1 MVTPTVV
8 SAQLLSWV
16 LWVLVW
22 AAALLLAT
30 VLGTRAGRQWRERRD
45 AKLLGE
51 LRPAM
56 LEVASGEDDDASAL
70 RRLTAVP
77 RRRVPVV
84 DRAVSAML
92 SKVRGE
98 PARALARVLDAH
110 GRAQWAI
117 TGLSSHSAVRRA
129 HAAWTLGLMRARE
142 SAPRLLPLLQDRS
155 ADVVVAAARAL
166 ALLGDGSAARA
177 VLRAVAPRRRP
188 RGLPSWVAVESL
200 CAFDYDA
207 APVIAEATLHPD
219 PAVRHVAATVI
230 GVRPVPGAAPVVRDR
245 LAQETDPRALA
256 AFVDA
261 LGWVGGAQDLAVL
274 SEFARHRDESVALA
288 AVESLERL
296 GLPASVAAL
305 APLVEDTRPR
315 LAERAAVALT
325 ELGPAGRERLLGALD
340 GETPAV
346 HPAHYALQLS
356 AMRGAGRGVA

>member
-1 MVTPTVV
+1 MATPTVV

-30 VLGTRAGRQWRERRD
+30 VLGSRAGRQWRERRD

-110 GRAQWAI
+110 GRAEWAI

-200 CAFDYDA
+200 CAFDDAA
-207 APVIAEATLHPD
+207 APVIEEATLHPD

-230 GVRPVPGAAPVVRDR
+230 GVRPVPGAAPVVRER
-245 LAQETDPRALA
+245 LAQETDPRALT
-256 AFVDA
+256 AFVGA
-261 LGWVGGAQDLAVL
+261 LGWVGGA
-274 SEFARHRDESVALA
+274 
-288 AVESLERL
+288 
-296 GLPASVAAL
+296 
-305 APLVEDTRPR
+305 
-315 LAERAAVALT
+315 
-325 ELGPAGRERLLGALD
+325 
-340 GETPAV
+340 
-346 HPAHYALQLS
+346 
-356 AMRGAGRGVA
+356 